1 MKKKRILAFA
11 LAAAMVITGS
21 QAVFAAPSSAKLKA
35 ANEQVSSLKSKT
47 SSIQS
52 QLNGLDKDL
61 SDVLVNISII
71 EKDLAAK
78 KAEIA
83 QTKADLAKAQKD
95 EQDQYNA
102 MKKRIRYLYEN
113 GQTSY
118 LTTFLEAKNFG
129 DALNKVSYAS
139 QVYSSDREMLTE
151 YQATVKKV
159 NTLLKKVE
167 EEEAELEETQ
177 DSYNHEKATLKTT
190 IKKKKSQLSGF
201 NSQLAKAKT
210 LAAKYAEAVQEEEA
224 AERAAAQKAA
234 ARKAAAQK
242 AAKASAS
249 SSSSSSSSN
258 SGSSGSNSSRSSSSS
273 SDRENVSSGGSSGSS
288 SDSENISSGGS
299 SSSSSRSGSA
309 VVSYG
314 AQFVGNRYVWGGSS
328 LTNGADCS
336 GFVMAVYAHFG
347 VSLPHS
353 SSALRGV
360 GRGVSQSD
368 MQPGDIVC
376 YAGHVGIYAGGG
388 QLLNA
393 SNSAPYPRGGI
404 KYTNVHYRTILA
416 VRRIF

>member
-151 YQATVKKV
+151 YQAAVKKV

-242 AAKASAS
+242 AAKASA
-249 SSSSSSSSN
+249 
-258 SGSSGSNSSRSSSSS
+258 SSSS

>member
-249 SSSSSSSSN
+249 
-258 SGSSGSNSSRSSSSS
+258 RSS

-353 SSALRGV
+353 SSVLRGV